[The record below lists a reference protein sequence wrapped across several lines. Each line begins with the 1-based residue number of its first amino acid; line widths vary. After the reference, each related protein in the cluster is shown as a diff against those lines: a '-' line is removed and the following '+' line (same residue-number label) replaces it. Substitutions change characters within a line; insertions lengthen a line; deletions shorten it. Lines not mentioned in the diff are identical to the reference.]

1 MPHTDEIFV
10 DILSDFWAKLEYILL
25 PCFKCLRLVVFK
37 LLECLLYSFIK
48 HLTVQITCTFYL
60 VGKKNSCFHITAID

>member
-25 PCFKCLRLVVFK
+25 PCFKCLRPIVFK
-37 LLECLLYSFIK
+37 LLECLFMNKAFNSSNYMHLLPSWKKKFVFPHYS
-48 HLTVQITCTFYL
+48 
-60 VGKKNSCFHITAID
+60 N